1 MTATASCLAVGSCS
15 VMGRPGSGFQS
26 AVIVIAIAID
36 VPSVVLR
43 TTSGGIV
50 VGQYALCSSI
60 LMLSG
65 CGGYELLR
73 AGTIWQIL
81 SSRIGNFQIRSG
93 LVQHLSG

>member
-1 MTATASCLAVGSCS
+1 MTAMASCLAVGSCS

-26 AVIVIAIAID
+26 AVIAIAID

-43 TTSGGIV
+43 ITSGGIV
-50 VGQYALCSSI
+50 VGQYALCSLI